1 MFEQEIIKLLKKE
14 TKLKDIKL
22 EIPPDLTMGDY
33 AFPCFQLSKKYKKS
47 PKDIASDLQ
56 DKINLTKNIIKIQSE
71 GPYLNFFINKS
82 KLAENTIKQILKQK
96 DKYGSSNIGK
106 KKKVMIEF
114 FHANTHKA
122 VHIGHIRNIC
132 LGESI
137 SRILE
142 FSRYKVIRVNY
153 QGDIGP
159 HVAKAIW
166 GYLNTK
172 EKLPKQQK
180 GIWLGNL
187 YALANKESKKS
198 KKIQQEI
205 NEINKK
211 LYSKDPKITKIW
223 KTTRNYC
230 LKDFQEIYKDFG
242 VKYNRLYFESEV
254 EKKGIQI
261 AKQLLK
267 KKIAKK
273 SEGAIIVDLEK
284 YNLGIY
290 IALTKEGHAVYHS
303 KDLALAELKTKEY
316 KLDQSIHVVGKEQ
329 ELYFLQLFKTFE
341 LIKSKLANKS
351 KHLIYGLVMLPE
363 GKMSSREGNVV
374 LYQDLIEK
382 TLLATE
388 EEIKKRH
395 TRLSK
400 KELEKRKKQ
409 IAFAALK
416 FSMLNRENNRQIIF
430 DWDKAIQ
437 FEGETGPY
445 IQYAHARINSILK
458 KTKKPKKAN
467 YEVLQKPE
475 ETKLIQLL
483 EKFPKIVSDAAKNYK
498 ANTISNYALN
508 LAQSF
513 NEFYE
518 KNQILKEEKEIKVAR
533 LTLILAVKQVI
544 KNALNLLA
552 IEAPDKM

>member
-1 MFEQEIIKLLKKE
+1 MFEQEITKLLKKE

-22 EIPPDLTMGDY
+22 EVPPDQTMGDY
-33 AFPCFQLSKKYKKS
+33 SFPCFQLSKKYKKS
-47 PKDIASDLQ
+47 PIDIASDLQ
-56 DKINLTKNIIKIQSE
+56 DKVKTTKNIIKIQSD
-71 GPYLNFFINKS
+71 GPYLNFFVNKS
-82 KLAENTIKQILKQK
+82 KLSETTIKQILKQK
-96 DKYGSSNIGK
+96 DKYGSSNAGK
-106 KKKVMIEF
+106 KKKVMTEF
-114 FHANTHKA
+114 FHANTHKG
-122 VHIGHIRNIC
+122 VHIGHVRNIC

-142 FSRYKVIRVNY
+142 FSGYKVIRANY

-159 HVAKAIW
+159 HVAKCLWA
-166 GYLNTK
+166 YLNSK
-172 EKLPKQQK
+172 EKPPKQQK
-180 GIWLGNL
+180 GVWLGNL
-187 YALANKESKKS
+187 YSQANKKS
-198 KKIQQEI
+198 KQSKKIEQEI
-205 NEINKK
+205 SEINKK
-211 LYSKDPKITKIW
+211 LYTREKQIVKIW
-223 KTTRNYC
+223 KTTRDFC
-230 LKDFQEIYKDFG
+230 LKDFQDLYKDFG

-254 EKKGIQI
+254 EKRGVEL
-261 AKQLLK
+261 AKKLVK
-267 KKIAKK
+267 KKLARE
-273 SEGAIIVDLEK
+273 SEGALIVDLEK
-284 YNLGIY
+284 YGLGIY
-290 IALTKEGHAVYHS
+290 VALTSDGHAVYHS
-303 KDLALAELKTKEY
+303 KDLALAELKLKEY
-316 KLDQSIHVVGKEQ
+316 KLDQSIHIVGKEQ

-374 LYQDLIEK
+374 LYHDLIQK
-382 TLLATE
+382 TLQATE
-388 EEIKKRH
+388 NEIKKRH

-400 KELEKRKKQ
+400 TELEKRKKQ

-416 FSMLNRENNRQIIF
+416 FNMLNRENNRQIIF

-458 KTKKPKKAN
+458 KAKKPTKVK
-467 YEVLQKPE
+467 YDLLTTPE
-475 ETKLIQLL
+475 ETKLIHLL
-483 EKFPKIVSDAAKNYK
+483 EQFPQVVEDSAKNYK
-498 ANTISNYALN
+498 ANTIANYALS

-518 KNQILKEEKEIKVAR
+518 KNQILKEEKDIKAAR
-533 LTLILAVKQVI
+533 LILILAVKQVL